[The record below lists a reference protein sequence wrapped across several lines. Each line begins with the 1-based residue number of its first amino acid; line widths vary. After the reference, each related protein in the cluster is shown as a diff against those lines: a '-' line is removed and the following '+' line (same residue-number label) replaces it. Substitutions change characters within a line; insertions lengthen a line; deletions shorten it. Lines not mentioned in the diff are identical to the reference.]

1 MRLWLWMR
9 EQNIVQVSLDA
20 LQREQDYEQYNA
32 YSQLLDRNSLWI
44 GVADTKAGFILGFLL
59 AAFPVFMVPVLPV
72 VLRVMKAIP
81 HHAPFWM
88 YFPTVGFVALLVLF
102 LAAALLTL
110 VHVLMTLTPRL
121 TRQGK
126 PGLIF
131 FGDIA
136 SQEYKQWQQ
145 HMLALDPQMLVLQ
158 VLEQVYVTACIA
170 NCKHRHVRL
179 AIRALVVT
187 ILLGIVLSILSQL
200 AG

>member
-1 MRLWLWMR
+1 MRLWPWTR
-9 EQNIVQVSLDA
+9 EQKLVQVSLDA
-20 LQREQDYEQYNA
+20 LQHEQDYEQYNA
-32 YSQLLDRNSLWI
+32 YSQLLDRNSQWI
-44 GVADTKAGFILGFLL
+44 GVADTKVGVILGFLL
-59 AAFPVFMVPVLPV
+59 ATFPVFMAPVLPV
-72 VLRVMKAIP
+72 VLKIVKAIP
-81 HHAPFWM
+81 HDAPFWM
-88 YFPTVGFVALLVLF
+88 YLPAVGFIALLLLF
-102 LAAALLTL
+102 LITALLTL

-136 SQEYKQWQQ
+136 SQEYQQWQRQ
-145 HMLALDPQMLVLQ
+145 MLALDPQMLALQ

-170 NCKHRHVRL
+170 DRKHKYVRL

-187 ILLGIVLSILSQL
+187 IVLGIVLSILGQV